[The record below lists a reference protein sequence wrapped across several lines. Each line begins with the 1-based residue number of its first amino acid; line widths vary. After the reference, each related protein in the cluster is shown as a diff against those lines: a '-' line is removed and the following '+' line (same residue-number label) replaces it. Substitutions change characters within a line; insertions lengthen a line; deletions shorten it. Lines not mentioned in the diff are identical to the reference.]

1 MRRCVELSRVNIV
14 RKIMNQFN
22 VDEMTAKN
30 LSVSYKIYGV
40 EHGFTINS
48 YVRFCIEWDR
58 VTKSIRNI
66 YSL

>member
-1 MRRCVELSRVNIV
+1 MSRQNIV

-22 VDEMTAKN
+22 VDESTAKN
-30 LSVSYKIYGV
+30 LSNSYKKYGV
-40 EHGFTINS
+40 EHGFTVNS
-48 YVRFCIEWDR
+48 YARFCIEWDR

>member
-1 MRRCVELSRVNIV
+1 
-14 RKIMNQFN
+14 MNKFN

-30 LSVSYKIYGV
+30 LSNTYKQYGV

>member
-1 MRRCVELSRVNIV
+1 MSRQNRV
-14 RKIMNQFN
+14 RAIMNKFN

-30 LSVSYKIYGV
+30 LSITYKQYGV

>member
-1 MRRCVELSRVNIV
+1 MRRCVELSRVNKV
-14 RKIMNQFN
+14 RSLMKRFNLTEDEAKKIEASYNRHKSDIGFN
-22 VDEMTAKN
+22 LND
-30 LSVSYKIYGV
+30 
-40 EHGFTINS
+40 